1 MNMLFLLGGICGI
14 ITTMVVSLICTID
27 DNEK

>member
-14 ITTMVVSLICTID
+14 ITTMIVSLICTID
-27 DNEK
+27 DDK

>member
-14 ITTMVVSLICTID
+14 IMTMIVSLICTID

>member
-1 MNMLFLLGGICGI
+1 MNMLFLLGGICGV

-27 DNEK
+27 DDK